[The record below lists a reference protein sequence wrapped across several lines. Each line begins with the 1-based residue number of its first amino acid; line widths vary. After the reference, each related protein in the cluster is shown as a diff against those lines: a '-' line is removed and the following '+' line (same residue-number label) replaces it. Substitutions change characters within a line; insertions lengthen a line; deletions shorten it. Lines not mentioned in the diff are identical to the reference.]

1 MKKYKKNRFKTG
13 LVVGTQGIGQ
23 AHVREFTNFG
33 INKIGLF
40 GKKFDKNRIKKLK
53 IEKTNLIK
61 FFNLRNFSEIRKFK
75 PKVVSICSPTKLR
88 SQHIHNF
95 SKISKNL
102 LIEKPLI
109 WNNNFNNYNEAKKVF
124 KLKNN
129 LIVNLPMISLASQI
143 SAKEQIKKINKI
155 NFDYYTNG
163 KNTFK
168 NIPVDLLPHALSFCI
183 TILKKNVISY
193 KIARVKQKKLSWN
206 CIIYLNNCKCHF
218 RLRQNKEKKT
228 SKLTFKLNNNR
239 YFRKQIKIKN
249 IYKNL
254 IIKNKKQIIK
264 VKNPMT
270 EYILKSLKNFNN
282 KEYLS
287 HNNKFVLLI
296 TKISQELINYKK

>member
-1 MKKYKKNRFKTG
+1 M
-13 LVVGTQGIGQ
+13 
-23 AHVREFTNFG
+23 
-33 INKIGLF
+33 
-40 GKKFDKNRIKKLK
+40 
-53 IEKTNLIK
+53 
-61 FFNLRNFSEIRKFK
+61 
-75 PKVVSICSPTKLR
+75 
-88 SQHIHNF
+88 
-95 SKISKNL
+95 
-102 LIEKPLI
+102 
-109 WNNNFNNYNEAKKVF
+109 
-124 KLKNN
+124 
-129 LIVNLPMISLASQI
+129 
-143 SAKEQIKKINKI
+143 SAKELLKKLRFKRINKI

-163 KNTFK
+163 KNIFK

-193 KIARVKQKKLSWN
+193 KIAQVKQKKLSWN
-206 CIIYLNNCKCHF
+206 CIIYLNNCKCRF

-282 KEYLS
+282 KEYVS